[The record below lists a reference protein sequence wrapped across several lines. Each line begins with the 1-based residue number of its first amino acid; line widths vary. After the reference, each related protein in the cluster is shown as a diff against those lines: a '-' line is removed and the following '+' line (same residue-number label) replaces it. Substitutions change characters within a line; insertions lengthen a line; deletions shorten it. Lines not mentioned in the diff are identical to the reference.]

1 MRTTGLANLQCV
13 RLKGYVMDKAKKG
26 LNHVVE
32 LIELELNAF
41 S

>member
-1 MRTTGLANLQCV
+1 MCEVKRFA
-13 RLKGYVMDKAKKG
+13 YVMDKANKG